1 MTSPRRPRP
10 VPSFEGRKSNE
21 SARSSLCV
29 RAGCSSPPSSG
40 FEGRRPEMRRR
51 RENWCA
57 PALTD
62 ASGSRVGKSMLP
74 APSRNCIRP
83 LVPMPGASRSSV
95 HGVSSE
101 NERRMAVALGAPRVP
116 TRRDRKRPLPAMSSM
131 LLGASVKGGDSS
143 PDGVAD
149 RAAGARGEARL
160 DSTRPQ
166 EEKQSSSTA
175 SRTRAAAALPPRRQN
190 ALPFPTS
197 CQALPV
203 HVHRIPFRL
212 HRARLDL
219 TVPQSRIACPVDLLV
234 VPSPPHGQDGKD
246 LLIVR
251 AIEIRRDS
259 LKPPA

>member
-1 MTSPRRPRP
+1 
-10 VPSFEGRKSNE
+10 
-21 SARSSLCV
+21 
-29 RAGCSSPPSSG
+29 
-40 FEGRRPEMRRR
+40 
-51 RENWCA
+51 
-57 PALTD
+57 
-62 ASGSRVGKSMLP
+62 MLP

-116 TRRDRKRPLPAMSSM
+116 TRRDRKRCLQAMSST

-143 PDGVAD
+143 PDSVAD

-175 SRTRAAAALPPRRQN
+175 SRTRAAAALPPRSARQN
-190 ALPFPTS
+190 ALPLPTS
-197 CQALPV
+197 CKALPV
-203 HVHRIPFRL
+203 HVHRMPFRL

-219 TVPQSRIACPVDLLV
+219 TVPQSRIACPVDVLV
-234 VPSPPHGQDGKD
+234 VPVTSPA
-246 LLIVR
+246 R
-251 AIEIRRDS
+251 TS
-259 LKPPA
+259 LFAQSRVSSNPEPPAEKQGEDLEPKE